1 MDATPVT
8 TARLLKIAQLFKM
21 ATLCCFTSATAA
33 ILIAEIS
40 FRTFGKLDIGTTLLG
55 KFNLIV
61 EIAVV
66 VTGLLFAAILI
77 RSNTYL
83 RKAWLPAIAVTLA
96 TFLFALLSY
105 RYRPLLNIFQFEVAL
120 LIACL
125 LAPSI
130 VLTVSIIAALR
141 GIGRNL
147 TLFIT
152 VLCLLVVGAGL
163 FQVTSLFAH
172 NREDSLLIKRL
183 KTAHYTYYLP
193 DHSKQA
199 KQPEY
204 RLAIYTEGVDFA
216 ESTVIIAK
224 YNKLTDNQTPT
235 LQNIFERPRKNP
247 NNTSSCGQEL
257 ITTYLVEAK
266 PSDYTCTKVGDSSNG
281 PIYEV
286 SYIAPNEAQNTQV
299 KDYVLLTDTTYVYAT
314 FHTPANVTPRIYNR
328 DASVKLLQT
337 MKPATPDQ
345 FVKNIQ

>member
-8 TARLLKIAQLFKM
+8 TARLLKISRLFKL
-21 ATLCCFTSATAA
+21 ATLYCFTSATAA
-33 ILIAEIS
+33 IFIAEIS
-40 FRTFGKLDIGTTLLG
+40 FRMFGNIDAGATLLG

-61 EIAVV
+61 EITAVA
-66 VTGLLFAAILI
+66 TGLLFAAILI
-77 RSNTYL
+77 RRNTYL
-83 RKAWLPAIAVTLA
+83 RKAWLSAIAVTLA

-105 RYRPLLNIFQFEVAL
+105 RYQPLINTLQFEVAL
-120 LIACL
+120 LISCL
-125 LAPSI
+125 AAPSI
-130 VLTVSIIAALR
+130 VLTISIIAALR
-141 GIGRNL
+141 GIGKNL

-152 VLCLLVVGAGL
+152 VLCLLIVGAGL

-183 KTAHYTYYLP
+183 ETAHYTYYLP
-193 DHSKQA
+193 DHSKQS

-204 RLAIYTEGVDFA
+204 KLAIYTEGVDFA

-224 YNKLTDNQTPT
+224 YNKPTDSQTPT

-247 NNTSSCGQEL
+247 NNTSCGQEL

-286 SYIAPNEAQNTQV
+286 SYIAPNEAQNTRI

-314 FHTPANVTPRIYNR
+314 FHTPANITPRVYSQ